1 MNAVEDTLNVVLNE
15 YLSRV
20 QVLLEQIEQWCREI
34 GLQVVREET
43 EINEERHGVYQV
55 PVLVLQNNVGKRVAQ
70 VVPFGESVL
79 GAHGRVDLVGNFGKR
94 EKFAFLSEGGPSI
107 TTRQQTAPDG
117 GFVERTRK
125 LYHGVDAE
133 GWYWVTP
140 GPISRAYPVSKEVF
154 IDLLRAVTGYDY
166 E

>member
-1 MNAVEDTLNVVLNE
+1 MNAVEDTLDVVLNE
-15 YLSRV
+15 YLSRIE
-20 QVLLEQIEQWCREI
+20 VLLGQIEQWCREV
-34 GLQVVREET
+34 GLQVVRDET

-70 VVPFGESVL
+70 VVPFGEDVL
-79 GAHGRVDLVGNFGKR
+79 GTHGRVDLVSNLGKR

-117 GFVERTRK
+117 LFVERTLK
-125 LYHGVDAE
+125 LYQGVDAE
-133 GWYWVTP
+133 GWYWVKP
-140 GPISRAYPVSKEVF
+140 GSISRAYPVSKEVF
-154 IDLLRAVTGYDY
+154 IDRLRVVAGYDY